1 MSELALNSKGQL
13 IHISQQRSFSKE
25 SDYAAFAAVRVHN
38 SLLKK
43 LGGRNAWVFIESPHG
58 SAYRTIRGNG
68 SITPFPEDAIEL
80 DYDTSIELEIH
91 KTEPVNPADPPEEQ
105 FFSCDLNIRPAG
117 KLEVIKAH
125 WYHPNPAY
133 RIPLQISLLLGGLS
147 VLLGITGMIIGL
159 LGLLSG

>member
-1 MSELALNSKGQL
+1 M
-13 IHISQQRSFSKE
+13 IRISQQRSFSKE
-25 SDYAAFAAVRVHN
+25 SDYAAFATIRVHN

-43 LGGRNAWVFIESPHG
+43 LGGRNAWVFIESQHG
-58 SAYRTIRGNG
+58 SVYRTIRGNG

-80 DYDTSIELEIH
+80 DYDTSAELEMH
-91 KTEPVNPADPPEEQ
+91 KSEPVNPEDPPEEQ
-105 FFSCDLNIRPAG
+105 FFYCDLNIRPVG

-125 WYHPNPAY
+125 WLHPNPAY
-133 RIPLQISLLLGGLS
+133 RIPLQISLLLGGVS